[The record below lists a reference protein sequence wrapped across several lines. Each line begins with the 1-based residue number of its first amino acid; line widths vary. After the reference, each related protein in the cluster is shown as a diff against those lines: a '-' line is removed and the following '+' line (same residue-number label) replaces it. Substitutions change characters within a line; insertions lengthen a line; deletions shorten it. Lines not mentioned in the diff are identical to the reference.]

1 MKVGDLVK
9 RIDSSSY
16 GFLFKEGKNRDS
28 EPLAKVWWFGHQGP
42 YWAFISDLEK
52 VE

>member
-16 GFLFKEGKNRDS
+16 GFLFKKGQDRHS
-28 EPLAKVWWFGHQGP
+28 MPLVKVWWFGSHQA
-42 YWAFISDLEK
+42 YWAFESDLEK